1 MNQEGKPDIQAMVEE
16 LAGRIQPAL
25 ATDLDNQELSDD
37 SLERVRQLELQAQ
50 KEEERIKNT

>member
-50 KEEERIKNT
+50 KEEERIKNS